1 MPGTRLTRL
10 AAEAAVAPDPAA
22 ALRLVGDL
30 RQELD
35 AFERRQVARALA
47 DGATFAAI
55 ARELGVSRQ
64 AAHRRFR
71 HVAPDE
77 APIAMAR
84 DAGRVLR
91 YAREE
96 AEAMGAPA
104 VGSEHVLLAVLR
116 ASGCRAAAA
125 LRAAGVALDRAR
137 TQVDGTAARRRLF
150 RRAHADPHALLA
162 GPAHAARTRRGRR
175 IEVEDL
181 LDAALEDPEGGA
193 ARTVRALGADP
204 VALRGELSRRR
215 AGRPAPTA
223 RA

>member
-1 MPGTRLTRL
+1 MPSTRLTRL
-10 AAEAAVAPDPAA
+10 AADAAAAPDPAA
-22 ALRLVGDL
+22 ALRLVGEL

-35 AFERRQVARALA
+35 AFERRQVAHALA
-47 DGATFAAI
+47 DGASFAAI

-71 HVAPDE
+71 RVAAGE
-77 APIAMAR
+77 APLVMAR
-84 DAGRVLR
+84 DASRVLR

-96 AEAMGAPA
+96 AGAMGASA

-137 TQVDGTAARRRLF
+137 SQVDGG
-150 RRAHADPHALLA
+150 RADAHALLA
-162 GPAHAARTRRGRR
+162 GPARAARARRARR

-204 VALRGELSRRR
+204 AALRGELRR
-215 AGRPAPTA
+215 
-223 RA
+223 